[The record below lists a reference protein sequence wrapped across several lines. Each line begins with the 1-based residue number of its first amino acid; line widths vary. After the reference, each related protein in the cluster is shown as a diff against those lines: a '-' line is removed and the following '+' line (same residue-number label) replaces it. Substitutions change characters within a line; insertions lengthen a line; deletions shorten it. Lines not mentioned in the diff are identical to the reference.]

1 MKQILI
7 FIILAL
13 FGFLPQAFAAETNLD
28 SSFSL
33 QTPGSWETMSRDVM
47 GTAPKKVTDMLDCL
61 QEDPSNAKLLGW
73 KLADDGKFMGAFCI
87 SFQQT
92 GMGKLR
98 NILKT
103 ASGDNRQKASD
114 KFIDTFASKLH
125 EEYGLKRNMS
135 ISGLSA
141 DLMDADNDV
150 IMVMDGKIKSS
161 DRDYMRSLLI
171 FLHNDSL
178 LNISF
183 IHGVDVPASIIDQLD
198 AIPVSLKWNQ

>member
-1 MKQILI
+1 MRQNLLFAMLLIL
-7 FIILAL
+7 FSV
-13 FGFLPQAFAAETNLD
+13 PQCFAAEANLD

-33 QTPGSWETMSRDVM
+33 QVPAGWETMSSDVM
-47 GTAPKKVTDMLDCL
+47 GTAPKQITDMLDCAR
-61 QEDPSNAKLLGW
+61 EDPSSAKLLGW
-73 KLADDGKFMGAFCI
+73 KLGNEGRFEGAFCI
-87 SFQQT
+87 SFQRS

-103 ASGDNRQKASD
+103 STGNNRQQASD

-125 EEYGLKRNMS
+125 EEYGVKRNMA

-150 IMVMDGKIKSS
+150 IMVMDGKIKSP
-161 DRDYMRSLLI
+161 DREYMRSLLI

-183 IHGVDVPASIIDQLD
+183 IHGTDVPASIVEQLD
-198 AIPVSLKWNQ
+198 AIPVSLKWN